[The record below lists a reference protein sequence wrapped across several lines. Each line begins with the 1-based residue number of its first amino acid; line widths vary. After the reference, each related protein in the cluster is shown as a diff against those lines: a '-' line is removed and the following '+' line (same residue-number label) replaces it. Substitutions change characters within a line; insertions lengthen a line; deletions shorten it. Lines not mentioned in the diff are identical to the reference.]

1 MSIKTADAKLEL
13 EFEAWLGEG
22 PVWDEREKKLFWVD
36 ILSGKLIEYDPIQ
49 KSNTV
54 YEIGEDLGVAALRK
68 QGGLLLATQSGFYFF
83 DRENGEKSLILNP
96 KENTDNFRF
105 NDGKCDPQGRIW
117 AGTLSYDLEE
127 GAGNLYCLRSDL
139 QAEIML
145 KGLTIPNGMAWNS
158 QRTKFYF
165 IDSPTQTIFQFD
177 YDDKTGGISNKQVVR
192 VMKSEEGSPDGMT
205 IDVEDKLWVA
215 LYNGSKVIRI
225 DPEDGKTLFE
235 VHLPVPRITSCTF
248 GGERLDELYITTAR
262 EHMTEEEIAEFPLSG
277 SLFKVTVPFKGVP
290 VFRFD
295 G

>member
-1 MSIKTADAKLEL
+1 
-13 EFEAWLGEG
+13 
-22 PVWDEREKKLFWVD
+22 
-36 ILSGKLIEYDPIQ
+36 
-49 KSNTV
+49 
-54 YEIGEDLGVAALRK
+54 
-68 QGGLLLATQSGFYFF
+68 
-83 DRENGEKSLILNP
+83 
-96 KENTDNFRF
+96 
-105 NDGKCDPQGRIW
+105 
-117 AGTLSYDLEE
+117 
-127 GAGNLYCLRSDL
+127 
-139 QAEIML
+139 
-145 KGLTIPNGMAWNS
+145 
-158 QRTKFYF
+158 
-165 IDSPTQTIFQFD
+165 
-177 YDDKTGGISNKQVVR
+177 
-192 VMKSEEGSPDGMT
+192 MKSEEGSPDRMT

>member
-1 MSIKTADAKLEL
+1 MSIKTADATLEL
-13 EFEAWLGEG
+13 EYEAWLGEG

-36 ILSGKLIEYDPIQ
+36 ILSGRLMEYDPVQ

-54 YEIGEDLGVAALRK
+54 YEIGEDLGAAALRK
-68 QGGLLLATQSGFYFF
+68 QGGLLLATRSGFHFF
-83 DRENGEKSLILNP
+83 DRETGEKSLILNP
-96 KENTDNFRF
+96 AENTERFRF
-105 NDGKCDPQGRIW
+105 NDGKCDPKGRFW

-127 GAGNLYCLRSDL
+127 GAGSLYCLHSDL
-139 QAEIML
+139 QVESML
-145 KGLTIPNGMAWNS
+145 KDLTIPNGMAWNS

-165 IDSPTQTIFQFD
+165 IDSPAQAIFQFD
-177 YDDKTGGISNKQVVR
+177 YDDKTGGISNKRVVR
-192 VMKSEEGSPDGMT
+192 IMRGEEGSPDGMT

-248 GGERLDELYITTAR
+248 GGDKLDELYITTAR
-262 EHMTEEEIAEFPLSG
+262 EHMTEEEISEFPLSG
-277 SLFKVTVPFKGVP
+277 SLFKVAVPYKGVP
-290 VFRFD
+290 VFRFA